1 MKKLSNYQR
10 NELASLLTLRE
21 KGKSNM
27 KLADARQ
34 HLKIQDKWGLL
45 RFPKGFKS
53 WREFKKYALEE
64 IAKHG

>member
-64 IAKHG
+64 IAKNG